1 MSIYTERYQGIIVH
15 YIEELEKAEK
25 NRKPGSGLFGFGQ
38 GPGDFPCH
46 TEMDNRVAELAAE
59 IAEGEAEPDEV
70 AEIVKAVLQAEES
83 RAWPEAARW
92 AVMAS
97 QRHVLP
103 LIARISAEDKKEML
117 AWYEKAYPKR
127 RRMPLQKQ
135 ILEKLKEI

>member
-1 MSIYTERYQGIIVH
+1 MSIYTERFQEIVEH
-15 YIEELEKAEK
+15 YIEELDKAEK
-25 NRKPGSGLFGFGQ
+25 NRKPGSGIFGFGQ

-46 TEMDNRVAELAAE
+46 TEMDNQVAELAAE

-70 AEIVKAVLQAEES
+70 AETVKAVLQAEES
-83 RAWPEAARW
+83 RTWPEAARW

-103 LIARISAEDKKEML
+103 LIARMSAADRKEML